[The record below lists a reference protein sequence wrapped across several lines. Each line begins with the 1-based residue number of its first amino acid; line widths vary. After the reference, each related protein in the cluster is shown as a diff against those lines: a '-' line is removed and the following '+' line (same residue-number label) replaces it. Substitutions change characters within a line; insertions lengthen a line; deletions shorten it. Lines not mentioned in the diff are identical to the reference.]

1 MSNLTYLFV
10 AFAFIWVG
18 VLTYMIRLSGLRK
31 ELEERIESLQDRLE
45 KKELHND

>member
-10 AFAFIWVG
+10 AFAFIWAG
-18 VLTYMIRLSGLRK
+18 ALAYMIRLSGLRRQ
-31 ELEERIESLQDRLE
+31 LEERIDSLQDRLE